1 MFKGIINTIFLK
13 FKIKDLQNNKIK
25 KLLKT
30 LNEKLLEIE
39 GFKVTK
45 NLV

>member
-1 MFKGIINTIFLK
+1 MFRRIINTIYLK
-13 FKIKDLQNNKIK
+13 FKIKDFQNNKIK

-30 LNEKLLEIE
+30 LNEKPLEFE